1 MGSGAFGSNGSVH
14 WKVVHT
20 ADQKDGGFVH
30 GRDPNTK
37 GGPVNTKGTF
47 RVKLRFTD
55 DAEARNV
62 LTAAAGASR
71 NGTVYVLVPA
81 RKRQTETDDLPWE
94 IEIDW

>member
-1 MGSGAFGSNGSVH
+1 
-14 WKVVHT
+14 
-20 ADQKDGGFVH
+20 
-30 GRDPNTK
+30 
-37 GGPVNTKGTF
+37 
-47 RVKLRFTD
+47 
-55 DAEARNV
+55 V